1 MNETRNS
8 DVPKRDEENASR
20 HAERLQNETPQSI
33 VQWGVERYHPKL
45 AVVSNFGPSTNVVIH
60 HLAEIGRSDVPIVH
74 INTGFEFEETGEIAQ
89 KLERRYGV
97 QIQHV
102 RPELTVEQ
110 QAEKYGPKLYSAD
123 PDYCCYMRKVAPLER
138 ALKGMDAWV
147 TGIRKSQA
155 ATRRG
160 AKVVEWDA
168 RHDMIKIN
176 PMAEWTS
183 ERVWEFIRK
192 HNIPYNALHDQG
204 YASVGCWP
212 CTLPVVNGEDERAGR
227 WKGRGKTEC
236 GIHLTQPLPPT

>member
-1 MNETRNS
+1 MTDTCDRGGSKS
-8 DVPKRDEENASR
+8 DVERADR
-20 HAERLQNETPQSI
+20 FAEQLQNETPQRI

-60 HLAEIGRSDVPIVH
+60 HLAEIGRADVPIVH
-74 INTGFEFEETGEIAQ
+74 INTGFEFEETAEIAQ
-89 KLERRYGV
+89 ELEKRYGV
-97 QIQHV
+97 QIQQIH
-102 RPELTVEQ
+102 PALTVEQ
-110 QAEKYGPKLYSAD
+110 QAKKYGPKLYSED
-123 PDYCCYMRKVAPLER
+123 PDYCCYMRKVEPLEK
-138 ALKGMDAWV
+138 ALKGKEAWV

-176 PMAEWTS
+176 PMAEWTAK
-183 ERVWEFIRK
+183 RVWEFIRK

-212 CTLPVVNGEDERAGR
+212 CTLPVLDGEDERAGR
-227 WKGRGKTEC
+227 WKGSGKTEC